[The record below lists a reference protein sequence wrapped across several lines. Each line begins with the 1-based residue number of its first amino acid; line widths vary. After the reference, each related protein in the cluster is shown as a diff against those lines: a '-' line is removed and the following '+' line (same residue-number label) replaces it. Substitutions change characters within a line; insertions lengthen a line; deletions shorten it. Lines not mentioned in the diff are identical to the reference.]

1 MIVWKI
7 IFTVLLMAILAALI
21 TFYLGLFGL
30 VPYQL
35 ADFCATFVMTCML
48 IIVVVAILAMIIYPI
63 CKMWRLIK

>member
-21 TFYLGLFGL
+21 TVYLGMFGL
-30 VPYQL
+30 VPYQI
-35 ADFCATFVMTCML
+35 ADFCAAFVMTCIL
-48 IIVVVAILAMIIYPI
+48 IIVVVCILTMFIYPI

>member
-30 VPYQL
+30 VPCQL
-35 ADFCATFVMTCML
+35 ADFCAAFVMTCML
-48 IIVVVAILAMIIYPI
+48 IIVVVVILAMIIYPI

>member
-7 IFTVLLMAILAALI
+7 IFTVLLMAILASLI

-30 VPYQL
+30 VPYPI
-35 ADFCATFVMTCML
+35 ADFCAAFVMTCML

-63 CKMWRLIK
+63 CKIWRLIK

>member
-1 MIVWKI
+1 MTVWKI
-7 IFTVLLMAILAALI
+7 IFTVVLLAILAALI

-30 VPYQL
+30 VPYQI
-35 ADFCATFVMTCML
+35 ADFCAAFVMICML